1 MALRK
6 WLGDLM
12 KNKNKR
18 RCELSLENDLVATK
32 IELG

>member
-1 MALRK
+1 
-6 WLGDLM
+6 M

-18 RCELSLENDLVATK
+18 RCELSLENDLVAAK